1 MTDLEKK
8 ARGLEW
14 IVDVIVQLP
23 DNCTVPLYYDA
34 DNAVPRSVHFGINED
49 LASSLPRPQ
58 IHFALVYFGVAPEFN
73 ETVEAQK
80 AHSNMFDLV
89 LESRGDDSI
98 QIPKIKAD
106 LKHGHSIGIYYSV
119 ARAAPRGGGLDRCSR
134 PGLG

>member
-73 ETVEAQK
+73 ETVEAQE

-89 LESRGDDSI
+89 LETHLEVCCIRAHLEVCYIRGTR
-98 QIPKIKAD
+98 AEATTY
-106 LKHGHSIGIYYSV
+106 L
-119 ARAAPRGGGLDRCSR
+119 ARR
-134 PGLG
+134 